1 MESSRNFQ
9 IFVLIF
15 IICVFPT
22 VSSAIL
28 DLTTAGSK
36 GSIGDAY
43 FYQFEADTSGT
54 GLIDPFLQVKP
65 ANVSDWVIEGY
76 NTDYT
81 VRTPQYDEN
90 KVKSHPL
97 LLSAVPSVEIGGITY
112 REFLLD
118 INENSGG
125 TNSLLSLDE
134 LRLFVSTSS
143 DLTGFNP
150 ATNTFSS
157 GPSTLIY
164 SFGESD
170 WIKLDYDTS
179 SGSGKSDMIA
189 HIPGFESYNESTTYI
204 YLYCKFGAQG
214 DGINGLEENQGFE
227 EWSVSMGEAFIPA
240 PAAFV
245 LSSIGVGFVG
255 FLRRRR
261 MI

>member
-1 MESSRNFQ
+1 MKSHRNLPV
-9 IFVLIF
+9 FVSLIIF
-15 IICVFPT
+15 ICPA
-22 VSSAIL
+22 VSSAML
-28 DLTTAGSK
+28 DLSAPGSSGSVGTA
-36 GSIGDAY
+36 D
-43 FYQFEADTSGT
+43 FYQYETDTSGT
-54 GLIDPFLQVKP
+54 GVIDPFLQVKP
-65 ANVSDWVIEGY
+65 ANVNDWVIEGY

-81 VRTPQYDEN
+81 VRSAQYDEN
-90 KVKSHPL
+90 TVKSHPL
-97 LLSAVPSVEIGGITY
+97 LLSAVPGVDKGSITY

-125 TNSLLSLDE
+125 NNSLLSLDE

-170 WIKLDYDTS
+170 WIKLDYDSS

-189 HIPGFESYNESTTYI
+189 HIPGFESYDEGTTYI
-204 YLYCKFGAQG
+204 YLYCKFGVQG
-214 DGINGLEENQGFE
+214 DGLNGLKEDQGFE
-227 EWSVSMGEAFIPA
+227 EWSVSTGDAFIPA

-245 LSSIGVGFVG
+245 LAGIGVGCVN
-255 FLRRRR
+255 FLRKRRV
-261 MI
+261 I